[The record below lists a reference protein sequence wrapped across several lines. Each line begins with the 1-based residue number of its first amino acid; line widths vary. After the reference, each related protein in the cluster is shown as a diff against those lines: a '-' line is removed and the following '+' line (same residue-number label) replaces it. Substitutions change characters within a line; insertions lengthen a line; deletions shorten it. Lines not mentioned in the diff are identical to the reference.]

1 MTHTDNID
9 VGASLSEFIQ
19 KSALKE
25 DGPQRHWIKAVYYHL
40 FQARDGNPPKKE
52 LVLSFT
58 DTPLLFSLSAKVNRR
73 ALVAAF
79 GTKSQGWI
87 GKLVELYYE
96 PNVIFGSDLVGGSR
110 VRIPALSDEEQKAA
124 DIAET
129 MPDEPPPPDDV
140 DFA

>member
-25 DGPQRHWIKAVYYHL
+25 DGPQRHWIKAVYYYL

-58 DTPLLFSLSAKVNRR
+58 DTPLLFSLSAKVNKR
-73 ALVAAF
+73 ALVDAY
-79 GTKSQGWI
+79 GKHSKGWI

-96 PNVIFGSDLVGGSR
+96 PNVMFGSDLVGGVQGPHPGA
-110 VRIPALSDEEQKAA
+110 VRRG
-124 DIAET
+124 AEGRGH
-129 MPDEPPPPDDV
+129 
-140 DFA
+140 